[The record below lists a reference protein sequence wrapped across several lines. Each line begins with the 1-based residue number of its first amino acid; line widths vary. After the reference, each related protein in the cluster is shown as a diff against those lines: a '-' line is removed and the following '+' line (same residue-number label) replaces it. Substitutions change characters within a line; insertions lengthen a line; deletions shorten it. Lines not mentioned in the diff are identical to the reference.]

1 MPALLEKYELAI
13 GVAPPTAKS
22 SCEHFLLRVTQQSQ
36 QLQRLQQQQQQVAVL
51 GSGAQSGYTPSPA
64 VQGMWKI
71 TNAGD
76 VEIPMHPEVLAL
88 AQHCGLNEIMTK
100 RLNTAMML
108 RYDSFE
114 ADMGALLDAIKTARN
129 PAGLLTAKIKEMQ
142 WGTFVGKSRPD
153 EDTEALCRKFKLDEQ
168 AANKL
173 TYWLNS
179 RGASRQEDLKMIAKH
194 LEYSNKPSAKIMQLL
209 SRLWSGQ
216 QIGFPERGPAP
227 GSWADLRLSLKDIR
241 QQQTQKAAFASLG
254 ADGTEGEH
262 SDDRGESCPAR

>member
-1 MPALLEKYELAI
+1 
-13 GVAPPTAKS
+13 VQS
-22 SCEHFLLRVTQQSQ
+22 SQNLRQA
-36 QLQRLQQQQQQVAVL
+36 QQQNAMQQQVPAWR
-51 GSGAQSGYTPSPA
+51 GSAGQGGYTPSPA
-64 VQGMWKI
+64 VQGMWKM

-114 ADMGALLDAIKTARN
+114 SDMGALLDAIKIARN

-142 WGTFVGKSRPD
+142 WGTFVGKSKPD
-153 EDTEALCRKFKLDEQ
+153 EETEAFCRKFKLDEK
-168 AANKL
+168 ASNKL

-179 RGASRQEDLKMIAKH
+179 RGSSRHDDLKMISKH

-216 QIGFPERGPAP
+216 TLGFPERGPAP
-227 GSWADLRLSLKDIR
+227 GSWADLRMSLKDIR
-241 QQQTQKAAFASLG
+241 QQQIQKAAWNSDAN
-254 ADGTEGEH
+254 EGD
-262 SDDRGESCPAR
+262 DDRGYHRGRDRDSEQGSEGGGGRRWYEGRSRSRGR